1 MGRMADPDE
10 PEPVCFGQCDGFI
23 GGAPTDDESESV
35 VTVECAG
42 AWAGGFEAE
51 IGLRI
56 QGASG
61 QAGKIVGQ
69 SRYAMGVDTPKAGL
83 H

>member
-1 MGRMADPDE
+1 
-10 PEPVCFGQCDGFI
+10 
-23 GGAPTDDESESV
+23 V
-35 VTVECAG
+35 VTVERAG
-42 AWAGGFEAE
+42 AWARGFEAE